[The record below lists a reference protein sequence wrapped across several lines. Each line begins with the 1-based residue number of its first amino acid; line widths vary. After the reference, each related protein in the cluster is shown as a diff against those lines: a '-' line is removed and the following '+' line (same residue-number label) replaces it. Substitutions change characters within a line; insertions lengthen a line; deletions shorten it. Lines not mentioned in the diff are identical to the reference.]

1 MVVPEEWSSNC
12 IRIFSLPSIN
22 IHSLPSQLT
31 LFLKHSR
38 KLVKSRWQE
47 WAHSSHSSCLSLL
60 PAQTPD
66 NRDSALWSPT
76 SREAWF
82 AHYYLIH
89 YLTHKH
95 LYTLQSQKY
104 KTFPL
109 NPALF
114 RDMFT
119 AFLQNHLTWLH
130 TFPIYLTRK
139 NGHMCMW
146 RGFCLANSGDVESI
160 HGYNRLYFLSQK
172 PLHSNCSEDRDVS
185 WPLIRISVI
194 ALLHSLFKL
203 ADT

>member
-1 MVVPEEWSSNC
+1 MVVPEERSSNC

-60 PAQTPD
+60 LPAQTPD
-66 NRDSALWSPT
+66 NGDSALWSPT

-89 YLTHKH
+89 YLTRKH

-104 KTFPL
+104 NTFPL

-114 RDMFT
+114 MDMFT
-119 AFLQNHLTWLH
+119 AFLQNHLTWIH
-130 TFPIYLTRK
+130 TFPIYLIRK
-139 NGHMCMW
+139 KWSHVYVKRILLGKWW
-146 RGFCLANSGDVESI
+146 RCGKHSCISQTIFCHRS
-160 HGYNRLYFLSQK
+160 HCTQTFLK
-172 PLHSNCSEDRDVS
+172 IEM
-185 WPLIRISVI
+185 
-194 ALLHSLFKL
+194 
-203 ADT
+203 